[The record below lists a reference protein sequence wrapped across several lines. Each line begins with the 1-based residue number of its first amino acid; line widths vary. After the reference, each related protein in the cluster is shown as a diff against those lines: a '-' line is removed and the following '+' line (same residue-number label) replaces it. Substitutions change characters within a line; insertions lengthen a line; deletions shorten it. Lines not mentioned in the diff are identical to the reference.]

1 MAHTL
6 FCVVPIIFELSSGTR
21 HNFVKQR
28 HADFE
33 IFDASSLRGIITFS
47 LESAQVR
54 ELELREFAN
63 SWYVWYHGTRG
74 IIIVEYSTLLYY
86 YPLQASAGVRV

>member
-33 IFDASSLRGIITFS
+33 IFDASSLRAIITFS
-47 LESAQVR
+47 L
-54 ELELREFAN
+54 
-63 SWYVWYHGTRG
+63 
-74 IIIVEYSTLLYY
+74 
-86 YPLQASAGVRV
+86 